1 MRVVG
6 LSLILVAWVLGTAA
20 SCKRKWLED
29 PKHNQWGLAGTRLST
44 SGSTTCSPV
53 DWVESGLSTSRTCFF
68 HATYVM
74 LSRRSR
80 AWMRSRR

>member
-29 PKHNQWGLAGTRLST
+29 PNHNQWGLADTRLST
-44 SGSTTCSPV
+44 RGSATCSPA
-53 DWVESGLSTSRTCFF
+53 DWVASGTSTRKTF
-68 HATYVM
+68 
-74 LSRRSR
+74 L
-80 AWMRSRR
+80 